1 MILQIHLLKMYF
13 IFIYGNDSTDNFNMH
28 EWNCKFN
35 SYLCPQCRSG
45 KGGELDQIVAISI
58 LGAFRAMLL
67 SQTQL
72 SRTKILL
79 LWDIVKTKS
88 AYKGYLEKLECVL
101 MNGPDN
107 TLMTYFENLLLPK
120 EALTKSSQ
128 RITGSGSKSG
138 MGAEG
143 QQEEESSQRITGSG
157 SKSGIGAE
165 GQQERESSQRKT
177 GKGSKSGKSNTNEE
191 VPMNPQAQAFVDRF
205 RQQRSTGSASN
216 FFGDKLA
223 SVVPMAKSKK
233 RPPLRRTN
241 AVHGDDDSNDI
252 ELDFTM
258 EKKKRTEDHT

>member
-1 MILQIHLLKMYF
+1 MGAEGQQEGESSQRKT
-13 IFIYGNDSTDNFNMH
+13 G
-28 EWNCKFN
+28 
-35 SYLCPQCRSG
+35 SG
-45 KGGELDQIVAISI
+45 SKSGM
-58 LGAFRAMLL
+58 GAEG
-67 SQTQL
+67 QQ
-72 SRTKILL
+72 
-79 LWDIVKTKS
+79 
-88 AYKGYLEKLECVL
+88 EE
-101 MNGPDN
+101 
-107 TLMTYFENLLLPK
+107 E
-120 EALTKSSQ
+120 SSQ
-128 RITGSGSKSG
+128 RITGSGSKSGMGAEGQQEGESSQCKTGSGSKSG